1 LTEFVDR
8 RGEEAVGLR
17 RRRPVISTKV
27 VRGSEGT
34 ETTDAAAQAQELA
47 GGGVAG
53 VTIAWIDNNG
63 IPRSR
68 TVPTARLPD
77 VARRGVGITP
87 LFAVFDSHDG
97 ITFAYEGLS
106 NASGDIRL
114 VPVLSRLIPLAG
126 QPAFAWAPG
135 RQVAADGASWPY
147 DQRGALERQV
157 ERAAQAGL
165 ELRFGYELEFFVGQ
179 DTVDLVPAHHG
190 PAYSPHALL
199 AIDAFAGA
207 LLRDLDANGLR
218 IGQLHA
224 EYGLAQVELSLEAT
238 DPVRAA
244 DDQLLARQTI
254 RAAAAAHGLRV
265 SFAPLVTAEGVGN
278 GAHVHAS
285 AWREGR
291 NLLAGER
298 PDGDG
303 AAFVAGI
310 LRDLPAIV
318 AITAPSVPSLVRL
331 RPGYFASAYAFWGI
345 ENREAALRYVP
356 SSSLLGDDHANV
368 ELKPSDA
375 SSNPYL
381 ALAVLIAAGLAGIE
395 DRLTLPD
402 PIQEDPGSWSD
413 NERDAA
419 GIVRL
424 PQDAGEAEAA
434 LVANPRVREVLGE
447 PLLGA
452 FLAVRR
458 ADAAWAAERALDEV
472 VTGHL
477 WRY

>member
-1 LTEFVDR
+1 M
-8 RGEEAVGLR
+8 A
-17 RRRPVISTKV
+17 S
-27 VRGSEGT
+27 SEDP
-34 ETTDAAAQAQELA
+34 DAAALA
-47 GGGVAG
+47 EQLAAAGVAG

-68 TVPTARLPD
+68 TVPTARLAE

-97 ITFAYEGLS
+97 ITFEHEGLS

-114 VPVLSRLIPLAG
+114 VPVLSRLTHLAG
-126 QPAFAWAPG
+126 QRSFAWAPG
-135 RQVAADGASWPY
+135 RQVAADGGPWPY
-147 DQRGALERQV
+147 DQRAVLERQV
-157 ERAAQAGL
+157 ERAAHVGL
-165 ELRFGYELEFFVGQ
+165 ELRFGYELEFFVGE
-179 DTVDLVPAHHG
+179 DTDALAPAHHG

-199 AIDAFAGA
+199 EIDAFAGA

-224 EYGLAQVELSLEAT
+224 EYGLAQVELSLEAA

-278 GAHVHAS
+278 GAHVHVS

-298 PDGDG
+298 PSGEG
-303 AAFVAGI
+303 AAFVGGI
-310 LRDLPAIV
+310 LRDLAAIV
-318 AITAPSVPSLVRL
+318 AITAPSVPSLTRL
-331 RPGYFASAYAFWGI
+331 RPGYFASAYAFWGV
-345 ENREAALRYVP
+345 ENREAALRFVP
-356 SSSLLGDDHANV
+356 SSSLLGEGHANI

-381 ALAVLIAAGLAGIE
+381 ALAVLIASGLAGIE
-395 DRLTLPD
+395 DDVALPE
-402 PIQEDPGSWSD
+402 PIQQDPGSWSD
-413 NERDAA
+413 DERGVAGVVPLPRDAA
-419 GIVRL
+419 GAR
-424 PQDAGEAEAA
+424 AA
-434 LVANPRVREVLGE
+434 LVANPRIRDVLGE

-452 FLAVRR
+452 FLAVRQ
-458 ADAAWAAERALDEV
+458 ADAAWAGDRSADEI